1 MKNNQTGSSLSG
13 LAKSPK
19 RRENWQIILYASFIS
34 QLLTMIGFSS
44 SIPFVPLFLQKDLGV
59 TDVAEAGLWA
69 GVMVTSSFLS
79 MAAFAPIWGA
89 MADRHGRKAMVLRS
103 ILGGAVVVGLMAF
116 TGNVW
121 VLLLLRICQGIL
133 SGSVSAYVTLIASV
147 TPKEK
152 TGYALGL
159 MQTSVFVG
167 ASIGPLVGGVL
178 ADLTDYRFTFIITSV
193 ILVFA
198 ALIVVFFVEEEF
210 TPVPVEK
217 NIQKLSFVER
227 FKGAFFGKEFVA
239 LVVILAL
246 VQLASS
252 IIAPVLA
259 LFIKVLNGG
268 GEEGVST
275 LAGLELGITGVA
287 SAVSAVVC
295 GRLSDKYGHRRIL
308 VVSALAAA
316 LLYFPQAAVGNV
328 WELLILRGLMGL
340 CFGGIVPA
348 ANALIA
354 DKVPEGKKGSAF
366 GLVSGLSSLGS
377 AGGPILGSVIAAV
390 FTTRVVFVVTALT
403 LLAAA
408 LWIKLV
414 LPAPNT
420 EAEPGLVLEEAPAS
434 ASGQVKA

>member
-1 MKNNQTGSSLSG
+1 MKINQIGSSALTG
-13 LAKSPK
+13 GARSPR
-19 RRENWQIILYASFIS
+19 RRESWQVILYASFIS
-34 QLLTMIGFSS
+34 QLLTMLGFSS

-89 MADRHGRKAMVLRS
+89 MSDRHGRKSMVLRS

-116 TGNVW
+116 TGNIW
-121 VLLLLRICQGIL
+121 VMLVLRIFQGAL
-133 SGSVSAYVTLIASV
+133 TGSVSAYITLIASV

-167 ASIGPLVGGVL
+167 ASIGPLIGGVL

-198 ALIVVFFVEEEF
+198 ALIVVFFVQEEF

-217 NIQKLSFVER
+217 NVSQLSFLER
-227 FKGAFFGKEFVA
+227 FKGAFFGKEFVV

-268 GEEGVST
+268 SEQGVST
-275 LAGLELGITGVA
+275 LAGLELGITGVT

-308 VVSALAAA
+308 VISALAAA

-354 DKVPEGKKGSAF
+354 DCVPERKKGSAF
-366 GLVSGLSSLGS
+366 GVVSGLSSLGS

-390 FTTRVVFVVTALT
+390 FTTRAVFVLTAFT

-414 LPAPNT
+414 LPAHGTYT
-420 EAEPGLVLEEAPAS
+420 EPELALEEAPA
-434 ASGQVKA
+434 GGRVKA

>member
-1 MKNNQTGSSLSG
+1 MKNNQTGSSLQG
-13 LAKSPK
+13 VAKPPK
-19 RRENWQIILYASFIS
+19 RRESWQTVMYAAFIS
-34 QLLTMIGFSS
+34 QLLTMVGFSS

-79 MAAFAPIWGA
+79 MAAFAPIWGM

-121 VLLLLRICQGIL
+121 MLLLLRIFQGIL
-133 SGSVSAYVTLIASV
+133 TGSVSAYVTLIASV

-198 ALIVVFFVEEEF
+198 ALIVVFFVQEEF
-210 TPVPVEK
+210 TPIPVEK
-217 NIQKLSFVER
+217 RVQNLSLMKR

-252 IIAPVLA
+252 IISPVLA

-268 GEEGVST
+268 GQEGVST
-275 LAGLELGITGVA
+275 LAGLELGITGVT

-295 GRLSDKYGHRRIL
+295 GRLSDKVGHRRIL
-308 VVSALAAA
+308 VISSLAAA

-354 DKVPEGKKGSAF
+354 DKVPERKKGAAF
-366 GLVSGLSSLGS
+366 GLVSGMSSLGS
-377 AGGPILGSVIAAV
+377 AGGPIIGSVIAAV
-390 FTTRVVFVVTALT
+390 FTTRVVFILTALT
-403 LLAAA
+403 LLAAS

-414 LPAPNT
+414 LPAPGS
-420 EAEPGLVLEEAPAS
+420 EVEPGLALEEAPGA
-434 ASGQVKA
+434 GRVKA